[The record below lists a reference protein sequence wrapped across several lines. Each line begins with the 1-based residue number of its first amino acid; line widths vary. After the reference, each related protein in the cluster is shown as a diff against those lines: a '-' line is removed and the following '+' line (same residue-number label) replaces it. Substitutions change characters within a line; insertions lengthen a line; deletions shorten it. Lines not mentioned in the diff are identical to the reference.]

1 MPTPEGFITTSD
13 IWQVNPDA
21 KLEDA
26 DIPFEKIEAEEYAED
41 LAAYDAAVADPDPGV
56 PFKELTEE
64 EKLEIALKI
73 HKGEL

>member
-1 MPTPEGFITTSD
+1 MPIPEGFITTSD

-26 DIPFEKIEAEEYAED
+26 DIPFEKIEEPEEDDED
-41 LAAYDAAVADPDPGV
+41 
-56 PFKELTEE
+56 KRQ
-64 EKLEIALKI
+64 EIALKI